1 MNTTTSKPA
10 TPMFMPAP
18 RPTQRLSPED
28 ASRLNEVSA
37 DLGFARPMSDSG
49 ASPKLQTTKLPNEH
63 LPQTRAPANAVKPVK
78 SKSLSTVAAAGA
90 AKARP
95 SEDLFGNAQ
104 PLRLDIPQDLWLDL
118 KVAAAKRRVSVR
130 WLVLEALEKAGYDVS
145 LNNIPEDGRRVR
157 NNL

>member
-1 MNTTTSKPA
+1 MNTTTSKPTA
-10 TPMFMPAP
+10 PMFMPAP
-18 RPTQRLSPED
+18 KPAKRLSPED
-28 ASRLNEVSA
+28 AHRLNEISA
-37 DLGFARPMSDSG
+37 DLGFARPMSDTG
-49 ASPKLQTTKLPNEH
+49 APPKLQTNKVPNEH
-63 LPQTRAPANAVKPVK
+63 LPGTGTQPNAVKAIE
-78 SKSLSTVAAAGA
+78 SKSQSSVAAAGA

-118 KVAAAKRRVSVR
+118 KVTAAKRRVSVR

-145 LNNIPEDGRRVR
+145 INNIPEDGRRVR